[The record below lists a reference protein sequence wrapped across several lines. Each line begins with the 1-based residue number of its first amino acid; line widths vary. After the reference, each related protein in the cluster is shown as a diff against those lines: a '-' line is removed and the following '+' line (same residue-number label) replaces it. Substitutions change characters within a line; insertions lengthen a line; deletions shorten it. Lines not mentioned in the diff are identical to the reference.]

1 MLSCKELVANS
12 SDYLDN
18 RLSLSRGLEVRL
30 HLTLC
35 VNCRRFVKQMKISQ
49 AVYRKMQLDQV
60 EDLDGLAQKLAE
72 AQRSTD

>member
-12 SDYLDN
+12 SDYLVN

-35 VNCRRFVKQMKISQ
+35 VNCRRFIRQMKISQ
-49 AVYRKMQLDQV
+49 AVYRKMQLDKA
-60 EDLDGLAQKLAE
+60 EDLDGLAQKLAD
-72 AQRSTD
+72 AQRSSD

>member
-35 VNCRRFVKQMKISQ
+35 VNCRRFIRQMKISQ
-49 AVYRKMQLDQV
+49 AVYRKMQLEKA
-60 EDLDGLAQKLAE
+60 EDLDGLAQKLAD
-72 AQRSTD
+72 AQRSSD

>member
-12 SDYLDN
+12 SDFLDN